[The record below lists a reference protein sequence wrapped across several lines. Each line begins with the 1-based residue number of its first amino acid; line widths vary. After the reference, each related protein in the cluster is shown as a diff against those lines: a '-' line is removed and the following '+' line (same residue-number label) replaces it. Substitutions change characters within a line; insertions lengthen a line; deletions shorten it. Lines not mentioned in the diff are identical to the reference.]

1 MIYLE
6 RVGNI
11 IGGYRVKDGI
21 CYVKLTA
28 TSTGGVTGNK
38 VIFTN
43 MPKSKNGEVSV
54 GDGFIINNKNQ
65 LISNENIS
73 SGTVFEINGSYE
85 TTSPDMPYIVE

>member
-1 MIYLE
+1 
-6 RVGNI
+6 
-11 IGGYRVKDGI
+11 
-21 CYVKLTA
+21 
-28 TSTGGVTGNK
+28 
-38 VIFTN
+38 

-54 GDGFIINNKNQ
+54 GDGFIINNNNQ